1 MGNYW
6 TSTENNPTEDPAEA
20 RLRALESRIKDLE
33 GRLDTPYSRPPTPRP
48 PMMTTRPS
56 FPSWH
61 GELMKKLN
69 DRRGKMEDL

>member
-6 TSTENNPTEDPAEA
+6 TSTENPTEESAEA
-20 RLRALESRIKDLE
+20 RLRALESRIQDLE

-48 PMMTTRPS
+48 SRRMAARPS

-61 GELMKKLN
+61 GELMQKLN
-69 DRRGKMEDL
+69 DRRGKIEDL